1 MGHAPRRWSSRQQ
14 GRSSPMKRLIF
25 SLLTLAAIINA
36 ADTSPAPSTPQVS
49 DKTRLE
55 FSEARSQRALA
66 QAAYDALPAQIKKA
80 FEEAINAVQM
90 ASKAEQDAAN
100 QAIKECGDAYRPVL
114 DAGKLICQP
123 NPPAEKSDKK

>member
-1 MGHAPRRWSSRQQ
+1 
-14 GRSSPMKRLIF
+14 MKFL
-25 SLLTLAAIINA
+25 SLLFISICLLF
-36 ADTSPAPSTPQVS
+36 ADSIPQVS

-80 FEEAINAVQM
+80 FEDAINAVQM

-100 QAIKECGDAYRPVL
+100 DAIKQCGDTHRPVL
-114 DAGKLICQP
+114 DAGKLVCQP
-123 NPPAEKSDKK
+123 NPPAEKK